1 MVKVKHAR
9 DADCV
14 VIGYRI
20 HKSGQGVGSVLLGLY
35 GPDGRLQMVGGAAAF
50 SATDRLRL
58 LAELEPLREGDGS
71 GVDGEPSRWSA
82 KTDKTWMP
90 IRPERVAEVAYDQM
104 EGSGDRQRFRHVVRF
119 LRWRP
124 DRDPAGCTFGQLEVP
139 LSYDLHDVL
148 ETR

>member
-1 MVKVKHAR
+1 
-9 DADCV
+9 
-14 VIGYRI
+14 
-20 HKSGQGVGSVLLGLY
+20 
-35 GPDGRLQMVGGAAAF
+35 
-50 SATDRLRL
+50 
-58 LAELEPLREGDGS
+58 
-71 GVDGEPSRWSA
+71 
-82 KTDKTWMP
+82 MP
-90 IRPERVAEVAYDQM
+90 VRPELVAEVAYDQM